1 SEFTARFGV
10 DGLSAFFLG
19 TLGVIAVPALVF
31 STRYLENTGRGRTV
45 AALTA
50 AFVLSLAAVLC
61 ARDPLTFLGSWEL
74 MTLLPAAVILVV
86 RSADRGSRR
95 TVFTYVAITHL
106 AGAGTLVSILLLAK
120 AGAIGDPSAIGR
132 GSGLQAAIALTALVG
147 MGTKAGVMPLHV

>member
-1 SEFTARFGV
+1 GSIGLGGIVAVHRRAFLAGLVAQAAGAGGVAVAGFWALGAPASAGAAFTSEFTARFGV
-10 DGLSAFFLG
+10 DGVSAFFLG
-19 TLGVIAVPALVF
+19 PLGVIAVPALVF

-95 TVFTYVAITHL
+95 TVFTYVA
-106 AGAGTLVSILLLAK
+106 
-120 AGAIGDPSAIGR
+120 
-132 GSGLQAAIALTALVG
+132 
-147 MGTKAGVMPLHV
+147 